1 MALPAGILRESVTVE
16 AVTETRNSLGEPVQT
31 WSTFATRRA
40 AIVADSY
47 TEAEQRDQIIG
58 TQSFT
63 VRMRFVPGLTG
74 KMRLRWMSRGG
85 RILYVSGIREV
96 NNREEHE
103 ITAQEKV
110 T

>member
-1 MALPAGILRESVTVE
+1 MALPAGRLRETVAVE
-16 AVTETRNSLGEPVQT
+16 TVTESRNSLGEPVQT

-40 AIVADSY
+40 EIVAESY
-47 TEAEQRDQIIG
+47 SEQEQRDQVIG
-58 TQSFT
+58 TQTFT
-63 VRMRFVPGLTG
+63 VRMRFVAGITG
-74 KMRLRWMSRGG
+74 KMRLRWVNRGG
-85 RILYVSGIREV
+85 RLLYVSAVREV

>member
-1 MALPAGILRESVTVE
+1 MPLPAGRLRELVAVETV
-16 AVTETRNSLGEPVQT
+16 AETRNSLGEPVQT
-31 WSTFATRRA
+31 WSTLATRRA
-40 AIVADSY
+40 EIVADSY
-47 TEAEQRDQIIG
+47 TEAEQRDQVIG

-74 KMRLRWMSRGG
+74 KMRLRWMNRGD
-85 RILYVSGIREV
+85 RLLYVSGIREV
-96 NNREEHE
+96 NHREEHE